1 MNELK
6 VFNSSEFGELSVM
19 LIDGKEYFPATQCA
33 ALLGYKNPQ
42 EAIRDKCKGVRKTLT
57 PTNGGTQTVNY
68 IPEGDLYRLIVGSKL
83 PAAEKFERWVFDE
96 VLPSMRK
103 TGQYVPDIE
112 QIIAKT
118 ATTVVSEVMKQI
130 VPLISRQT
138 YSDPLEDIR
147 IASMTDYIPRKKAAN
162 SIIRRLDE
170 ETRSRVDEMLLSDRY
185 SYGDIRA
192 YLSDMGISISE
203 AAVCRYRKSFYK
215 K

>member
-6 VFNSSEFGELSVM
+6 VFSSSEFGELGIM
-19 LIDGKEYFPATQCA
+19 LIDGKEYFPGSQCA
-33 ALLGYKNPQ
+33 MILGYASPKD
-42 EAIRDKCKGVRKTLT
+42 AIARHCKGAIKRRL
-57 PTNGGTQTVNY
+57 PTNGGEQDVKY
-68 IPEGDLYRLIVGSKL
+68 ISEGDLYRLIVSSKL
-83 PAAEKFERWVFDE
+83 PSAQKFEHWVFDE

-118 ATTVVSEVMKQI
+118 ATAVVSEVLKQI